1 MAISK
6 EDDEM
11 ETDEEV
17 EEVFEDEE
25 SETKI
30 EEEVG
35 EVFDDETE
43 EEEDDNTKYYNSPP
57 AIKELVYN
65 EWLLKNPRSPCVKAK
80 IMAEN
85 PSNIKI
91 SYTTSVIDDCL
102 REFVFGKPFI
112 DETGL
117 VYAREEG
124 TIMFKQAP
132 IPYLHSP
139 MRKTLAMEGRTTIK
153 AYLLETNTGKTKV
166 IFDEKKLRSS

>member
-1 MAISK
+1 MAINK

-91 SYTTSVIDDCL
+91 SS
-102 REFVFGKPFI
+102 
-112 DETGL
+112 
-117 VYAREEG
+117 
-124 TIMFKQAP
+124 P
-132 IPYLHSP
+132 IPYLRSP
-139 MRKTLAMEGRTTIK
+139 MKKTLAMEGRTTIK
-153 AYLLETNTGKTKV
+153 ACLLETNTGKTEV
-166 IFDEKKLRSS
+166 RGEELGT